1 MLTER
6 EILTVKEALQ
16 INPVTL
22 AFVGDTVYSL
32 YVRERLALSGCGK
45 VGQLQ
50 KVAAQVVSAKGQSE
64 FLDKVLPIF
73 TEEETDVFRRGV
85 DDDVRLLGTF
95 GGNGQPYANTLAG
108 ALCFLVDRQ
117 RHAHAITEGAAAL
130 LAHDA
135 VVFTQQRVLGID
147 ERRSRMLVLLQKLL
161 AAVAGVGNGGIL
173 KMQLPA
179 PQNGVQMTRVEQTV
193 YGCVVTGGIIR
204 L

>member
-64 FLDKVLPIF
+64 FLDKVLPMF
-73 TEEETDVFRRGV
+73 TEEEADVFRRAKNAKKATKSKSATSLEYSRSTGFEAV
-85 DDDVRLLGTF
+85 LGYLYLT
-95 GGNGQPYANTLAG
+95 GREERIKEILSAS
-108 ALCFLVDRQ
+108 D
-117 RHAHAITEGAAAL
+117 GAAFEIKEN
-130 LAHDA
+130 
-135 VVFTQQRVLGID
+135 VTVFKPI
-147 ERRSRMLVLLQKLL
+147 RR
-161 AAVAGVGNGGIL
+161 
-173 KMQLPA
+173 
-179 PQNGVQMTRVEQTV
+179 
-193 YGCVVTGGIIR
+193 
-204 L
+204 